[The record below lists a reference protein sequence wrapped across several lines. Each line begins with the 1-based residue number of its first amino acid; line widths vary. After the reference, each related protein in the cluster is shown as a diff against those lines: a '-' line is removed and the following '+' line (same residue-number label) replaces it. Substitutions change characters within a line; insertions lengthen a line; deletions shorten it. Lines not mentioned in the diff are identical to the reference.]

1 MEKPNERPPLAVAIC
16 ALVRD
21 GKILL
26 IKRIKGDYVGMWG
39 LPGGKIERDEHTSDA
54 AVREIR
60 EESGIDS
67 RFVSLLGHVSEHL
80 MEDGKIVNHFL
91 LHVCELEPKTTEIKS
106 GGEGE
111 LKWFDLGNLPKE
123 EIIPSDLLMIEKMV
137 KQRGGERQ
145 GSHGGGAATI
155 LVAEGGVPHTNYYN
169 CVIEKTGSGSHHEL
183 KKFELVAPRVA
194 K

>member
-1 MEKPNERPPLAVAIC
+1 MVNMANADVKNERPPLAVAIC
-16 ALVRD
+16 ALVKG

-26 IKRIKGDYVGMWG
+26 IKRIRGDYVGMWS

-60 EESGIDS
+60 EESGIES
-67 RFVSLLGHVSEHL
+67 RFVSHLGCVSEHL
-80 MEDGKIVNHFL
+80 VENGKVVNHFL
-91 LHVCELEPKTTEIKS
+91 LNLCELEPKTTEIKS

-137 KQRGGERQ
+137 KKRECN
-145 GSHGGGAATI
+145 S
-155 LVAEGGVPHTNYYN
+155 YYN
-169 CVIEKTGSGSHHEL
+169 CVIEKTSSGSHHEL
-183 KKFELVAPRVA
+183 KKFELVGQ
-194 K
+194 

>member
-1 MEKPNERPPLAVAIC
+1 MVTQNNKERPLAVAIC
-16 ALVRD
+16 ALVRG

-26 IKRIKGDYVGMWG
+26 IKRIRGDYVGMWS
-39 LPGGKIERDEHTSDA
+39 LPGGKIERDEHTSEA
-54 AVREIR
+54 AVREIL

-67 RFVSLLGHVSEHL
+67 RFVSYLGCVSEHL
-80 MEDGKIVNHFL
+80 IEDGKIVNHFL
-91 LHVCELEPKTTEIKS
+91 LNLCELEPKTTEIKS

-137 KQRGGERQ
+137 KLREC
-145 GSHGGGAATI
+145 
-155 LVAEGGVPHTNYYN
+155 NYYN

-183 KKFELVAPRVA
+183 KKFEPVGQ
-194 K
+194 